1 MTSQSNVS
9 GHGADSATATSV
21 SVVIPVWN
29 EAESLPSL
37 FDAVVNIEAELGR
50 LGTRLHVVLTDNQS
64 SDSSWDIIDAQLS
77 RLQWAEAHQ
86 FSRNYG
92 FQESILFGLSCA
104 RGDCAVVLQSD
115 LQDPPELALAFIDL
129 WRQGAAT
136 VAGQAMTR
144 AEGRVMTTFR
154 RAFYGLLNGAS
165 EGSVAAGVQDF
176 YILDRR
182 VIDDVVA
189 SKPPTQLLRTY
200 VAEHFGFAVLVPYE
214 RRARAAG
221 EASLTLADYY
231 QLALDGLL
239 LSGARAIRLVTV
251 ASFLLAGL
259 AVIAA
264 VGLLLAFLIGWR
276 PVVAGWLSLSIG
288 FSLML
293 ALVGAAAGITVEYLR
308 RLAILVAP
316 GPRASVWRS
325 LPAPGKSADDSPA

>member
-1 MTSQSNVS
+1 MSAQSNVS
-9 GHGADSATATSV
+9 GHGADATTSV

-29 EAESLPSL
+29 EAESLLSL
-37 FDAVVNIEAELGR
+37 FDAVVNLEAEMER

-64 SDSSWDIIDAQLS
+64 SDASWDIIDTQLS

-115 LQDPPELALAFIDL
+115 LQDPPELTLAFVDL
-129 WRQGAAT
+129 WRQGAVT

-144 AEGRVMTTFR
+144 AEGHVMTTFR

-176 YILDRR
+176 YLLDRR

-200 VAEHFGFAVLVPYE
+200 VAEHFGFAALVPYE

-251 ASFLLAGL
+251 ASLLVASL
-259 AVIAA
+259 AMVAA

-276 PVVAGWLSLSIG
+276 PVVAGWLSLSVG

-293 ALVGAAAGITVEYLR
+293 AVVGAAAGITVEYLR

-316 GPRASVWRS
+316 GPRARVWRS
-325 LPAPGKSADDSPA
+325 LPAAGKSAMDDSPA